1 MLYSG
6 RLLAAFYMLDW
17 AKCKN
22 KALCITILSITILS
36 IAKLSITMNKM

>member
-1 MLYSG
+1 MLHSG

-22 KALCITILSITILS
+22 KALSITILS
-36 IAKLSITMNKM
+36 IAKLSITINKMSQSA